1 MLPECGDVSFL
12 VAPNASEAASTLPPC
27 SWKISAAQAPTL
39 PKPCACNVAV
49 SIITLNTGKMM
60 MGPLLHEVMLTTTA
74 VLWAFMCRQSHA
86 AHLHSAKCIICTQ
99 EVAAQFLREGRRS
112 VAAAATSAGEHNHS
126 MVLPTRQ
133 GSGQMTCWLLPCHML
148 LHGMDWCM

>member
-60 MGPLLHEVMLTTTA
+60 MGPLLHEGNADYDGIALGLYVPTKP
-74 VLWAFMCRQSHA
+74 C
-86 AHLHSAKCIICTQ
+86 SAL
-99 EVAAQFLREGRRS
+99 AQCQMYHMH
-112 VAAAATSAGEHNHS
+112 T
-126 MVLPTRQ
+126 
-133 GSGQMTCWLLPCHML
+133 GSGRTIFA
-148 LHGMDWCM
+148 